1 MMKIAV
7 DPNIPFIDAPLRS
20 LRDVEI
26 THDLTI
32 RSVMDADALITRTR
46 TRCDASLLEGSTV
59 RFVAT
64 ATIGTDHIDIPYCE
78 SHGITVANAP
88 GCNAP
93 AVAQWVLAA
102 IRDTGGYK
110 GRTLGVIG
118 AGNVGSTLIRWAE
131 GLGMRVLVNDPPL
144 QAAVPC
150 RYEWSDL
157 RRIADEADIISVH
170 TPLTRSGEYPTYH
183 LVSDE
188 FVDMLRRKP
197 LLLNAA
203 RGPVTDTRAL
213 LRALREGKVS
223 AVGIDCWEGEP
234 AIDRHLLEAA
244 LFATP
249 HIAGYSREGKIRAT
263 QMVLDA
269 LTGFLGLSAPLIADA
284 PVINPVPGR
293 VREGD
298 IIYDISADTL
308 RLKNCPSGFEEQRN
322 RYDLRHEPGQNSSA
336 IL

>member
-1 MMKIAV
+1 MKIAV

-20 LRDVEI
+20 LSGVEI
-26 THDLTI
+26 THDLT
-32 RSVMDADALITRTR
+32 RPSVMDADALITRTR
-46 TRCDASLLEGSTV
+46 TRCDASLLDGSRV
-59 RFVAT
+59 KFIAT
-64 ATIGTDHIDIPYCE
+64 ATIGTDHIDLPYCE
-78 SHGITVANAP
+78 SRGITVANAP

-102 IRDTGGYK
+102 VRDTGGYE

-118 AGNVGSTLIRWAE
+118 AGNVGSILIRWAE

-144 QAAVPC
+144 QASAPD
-150 RYEWSDL
+150 RYAWSDL
-157 RRIADEADIISVH
+157 RQIAAEADVISVH
-170 TPLTRSGEYPTYH
+170 TPLTRGGAHPTYH
-183 LVSDE
+183 LVNDE
-188 FVDMLRRKP
+188 FVDMLRRRP

-213 LRALREGKVS
+213 LRALREGRVS
-223 AVGIDCWEGEP
+223 ALGIDCWEGEP
-234 AIDRHLLEAA
+234 EIDTALLGGAR
-244 LFATP
+244 FATP

-263 QMVLDA
+263 QIVLDS
-269 LTGFLGLSAPLIADA
+269 LSRHLGLSHPLAADA
-284 PVINPVPGR
+284 PAINPVPER
-293 VREGD
+293 VVAGD
-298 IIYDISADTL
+298 ITYDIAADTE